1 MIFTELNYQE
11 ETARGP
17 KSVYNMRVIAGKCRS
32 LQLKTPKGSNTR
44 PTLDRIKETLFNII
58 QSSIPGAVVA
68 DIFAGSG
75 ALGIEAL
82 SRGAS
87 RSFFIDNDPEALKCI
102 EDNLVFTKLISSS
115 VILKGD
121 VFANLDRIS
130 ADHLDIIFID
140 PPYEKGYEEKL
151 FDKLRTMNNIDEET
165 LIILE
170 SSINK
175 SFSFEGFDIIRI
187 KDYKTNRHTFIRR
200 S

>member
-1 MIFTELNYQE
+1 
-11 ETARGP
+11 
-17 KSVYNMRVIAGKCRS
+17 MRVIAGKCRS
-32 LQLKTPKGSNTR
+32 LQLKTPKGLNTR

-58 QSSIPGAVVA
+58 QSDIPGAVVA

-87 RSFFIDNDPEALKCI
+87 LSYFIDNDPEALKCI
-102 EDNLVFTKLISSS
+102 EENLAFTKLISSS

-121 VFANLDRIS
+121 VFSNLDRIN
-130 ADHLDIIFID
+130 ADHLDVIFID
-140 PPYEKGYEEKL
+140 PPYEKGYEDKL
-151 FDKLRTMNNIDEET
+151 FEKIRMMDNVDKDT

-170 SSINK
+170 SAIDK
-175 SFSFEGFDIIRI
+175 DFCFDGFDIIRI

>member
-1 MIFTELNYQE
+1 
-11 ETARGP
+11 
-17 KSVYNMRVIAGKCRS
+17 MRVIAGKCRS
-32 LQLKTPKGSNTR
+32 LQLKTPKGANTR

-58 QSSIPGAVVA
+58 QSEIPGAVVA

-102 EDNLVFTKLISSS
+102 EENLVFTKLISSS

-121 VFANLDRIS
+121 VFSNLDRIN
-130 ADHLDIIFID
+130 AEHLDIVFID

-151 FDKLRTMNNIDEET
+151 FDRLKMMDNIDEDT

-170 SSINK
+170 SAINK
-175 SFSFEGFDIIRI
+175 DFSFDGFDIIRI
-187 KDYKTNRHTFIRR
+187 KDYKTNRHTFLRR

>member
-1 MIFTELNYQE
+1 
-11 ETARGP
+11 
-17 KSVYNMRVIAGKCRS
+17 MRVIAGKCRS
-32 LQLKTPKGSNTR
+32 LQLKTPKGNNTR

-58 QSSIPGAVVA
+58 QSEIPGAVVA

-102 EDNLVFTKLISSS
+102 EENLVFTKLISSS

-121 VFANLDRIS
+121 VFSNLDRIN

-151 FDKLRTMNNIDEET
+151 FEKLRMMDNIDKET

-170 SSINK
+170 SAIDK
-175 SFSFEGFDIIRI
+175 VFSFEGFDIVRI
-187 KDYKTNRHTFIRR
+187 KEYKTNRHTFIRR
-200 S
+200 A

>member
-1 MIFTELNYQE
+1 
-11 ETARGP
+11 
-17 KSVYNMRVIAGKCRS
+17 MRVIAGKCRS

-58 QSSIPGAVVA
+58 QSEIPGAVVA

-75 ALGIEAL
+75 SLGIEAL

-102 EDNLVFTKLISSS
+102 EENLVFTKLISSS

-121 VFANLDRIS
+121 VFSNLDRIN

-151 FDKLRTMNNIDEET
+151 FEKLRMMDNIDKDT

-170 SSINK
+170 SAIDK
-175 SFSFEGFDIIRI
+175 DFTFEGFDIIRI
-187 KDYKTNRHTFIRR
+187 KEYKTNKHAFIRR